1 VFRRT
6 YITPMA
12 EAGALINYVQDQV
25 GHESAQLTLEIYARV
40 SRARPCEVGPRF
52 DELMAGV
59 VAEESDLKLFD
70 LTAAEGGEDPRLT
83 ASIRGSLFALASAE
97 FWQETG

>member
-1 VFRRT
+1 
-6 YITPMA
+6 
-12 EAGALINYVQDQV
+12 
-25 GHESAQLTLEIYARV
+25 
-40 SRARPCEVGPRF
+40 VGPRF